1 MIKSKI
7 VSRNDDIATLFEI
20 IRNTESYKENSKN
33 GLVILL
39 NGEWGTGK
47 STFLS
52 ELKNC
57 INEQDDLEL
66 FSEYNAY
73 EYDCYDNAYIPFFA
87 SISDKIKLEKR
98 FSSFIKSIGVGTASG
113 LQALISSVFKSFIKS
128 VTKVDLNDV
137 SDELQKVLD
146 EVEDDYLDR
155 FQEFKEHKEYI
166 KDKMNE
172 LSKKKK
178 QIFIIDELDRCKPS
192 FAMET
197 LEIVKHFFDIQNC
210 VFIIS
215 VDKIQLEE
223 SSKAIYG
230 NINSE
235 KYFSKLFDYQFNLL
249 PINFYDAIDLEEQ
262 NEELIKL
269 TSKVYGYLNISLRDG
284 KKIFNELINK
294 NKSWTIYQS
303 SFMLFLFILKYTD
316 LSFYNAFINKDYLK
330 YKELFEDTYNVNLEK
345 YKKIFGI
352 KIGND
357 MTYGEILD
365 EVNYCLN
372 YMCYDLGEVNS
383 NTYVSFSGSTKSES
397 LVGED
402 VKKYIPLKKYNATLK
417 ENIKSI
423 IG

>member
-1 MIKSKI
+1 MIKRNL
-7 VSRNDDIATLFEI
+7 VSRSDDIETLFQI
-20 IRNTESYKENSKN
+20 IRNADDYKENSEN

-52 ELKNC
+52 EIKNS
-57 INEQDDLEL
+57 INKQEDLEL
-66 FSEYNAY
+66 FNEYNAY
-73 EYDCYDNAYIPFFA
+73 EYDCYDNAYIPLFA
-87 SISDKIKLEKR
+87 SISDKIELEKR
-98 FSSFIKSIGVGTASG
+98 FSNFIKSISIGSASG
-113 LQALISSVFKSFIKS
+113 LQALISSVFKSFIKN

-137 SDELQKVLD
+137 TDELKKVLD
-146 EVEDDYLDR
+146 EVEDDYLEH
-155 FQEFKEHKEYI
+155 FHEFKEHKEYI

-172 LSKKKK
+172 LCKKKK

-197 LEIVKHFFDIQNC
+197 LEIVKHFFDIKNC

-249 PINFYDAIDLEEQ
+249 PINFYDAIDLEDQ

-269 TSKVYGYLNISLRDG
+269 TSKLYGYLNISLRDG
-284 KKIFNELINK
+284 KKIFNELISK
-294 NKSWTIYQS
+294 NNSWTIYQS

-316 LSFYNAFINKDYLK
+316 LSFYNAFLNKDYLK
-330 YKELFEDTYNVNLEK
+330 YKELFEGTYNANLEK
-345 YKKIFGI
+345 YKKIFSI

-357 MTYGEILD
+357 LTYGEILD
-365 EVNYCLN
+365 EVNFCLN
-372 YMCYDLGEVNS
+372 YMWYDLGEVNS
-383 NTYVSFSGSTKSES
+383 NTYVSFSRGSKSES

>member
-20 IRNTESYKENSKN
+20 IRNTESYKENSEN

-66 FSEYNAY
+66 FNEYNAY

-87 SISDKIKLEKR
+87 SISDKIQLEKR
-98 FSSFIKSIGVGTASG
+98 FSNFIKSIGIGTVSG
-113 LQALISSVFKSFIKS
+113 IQSLITSAFKSFIKN

-146 EVEDDYLDR
+146 EVEDDYLEH

-172 LSKKKK
+172 LCKKKK
-178 QIFIIDELDRCKPS
+178 QVFIIDELDRCKPN

-230 NINSE
+230 KINSE

-249 PINFYDAIDLEEQ
+249 PINFYDAIDLEDQ
-262 NEELIKL
+262 NKELIKL

-284 KKIFNELINK
+284 KKIFNELISK

-316 LSFYNAFINKDYLK
+316 LSFYNAFLNKDYLK
-330 YKELFEDTYNVNLEK
+330 YKELIEGTYNVNLEK

-372 YMCYDLGEVNS
+372 FMWYDLGEVNS
-383 NTYVSFSGSTKSES
+383 NTYVSFLGSSKSES

-402 VKKYIPLKKYNATLK
+402 VKKYIPLKKYNGTLK